1 MTKLMYPVFLS
12 AILFVACE
20 TTKISDDMESTM
32 NEDSK
37 VIAPM
42 PAEEKSM
49 KSNKQNMKSNKQT
62 MKSMKK

>member
-1 MTKLMYPVFLS
+1 MTKLMYSMFLS

-20 TTKISDDMESTM
+20 TTKISDEMESTM

-37 VIAPM
+37 VTAPM
-42 PAEEKSM
+42 PAEKS
-49 KSNKQNMKSNKQT
+49 MKSNKQT

>member
-1 MTKLMYPVFLS
+1 MFLS

-20 TTKISDDMESTM
+20 TTKISDEMESTM

-37 VIAPM
+37 VTAPM
-42 PAEEKSM
+42 PAEKS
-49 KSNKQNMKSNKQT
+49 MKSNKQT